1 MASIPIYR
9 YDYGSSEFAGFP
21 PNKIISGVTAVGL
34 ASGSAGNTIGANTSY
49 GSPEFKDHK
58 TLFVIANTSGADK
71 VITFKAGDSYQGVND
86 LAVTA
91 PSGTT
96 YIWLDSA
103 KFADKETG
111 VITVE
116 SSVSTSLSMCGI
128 ELR

>member
-21 PNKIISGVTAVGL
+21 PNKIISGVTPVGL
-34 ASGSAGNTIGANTSY
+34 ASGSAGNTIA
-49 GSPEFKDHK
+49 PDFKDHK

-71 VITFKAGDSYQGVND
+71 VVTFKAGDTFQGVND
-86 LAVTA
+86 LLVTA

-103 KFADKETG
+103 KFANKETG